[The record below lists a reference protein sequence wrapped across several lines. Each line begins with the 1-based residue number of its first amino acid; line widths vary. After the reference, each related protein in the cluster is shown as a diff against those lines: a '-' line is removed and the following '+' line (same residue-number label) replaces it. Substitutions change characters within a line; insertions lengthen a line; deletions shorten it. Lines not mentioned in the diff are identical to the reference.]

1 MVNAKEMLKQ
11 NFNISGLCLLLNG
24 NPTIVFR
31 LSLLLSLIIT
41 LSSCSLIDSISGVGF
56 NPEQMEKA
64 REAKIVVLR
73 LKSALAL
80 KEKIDKKELYK
91 DDITIN
97 LSDDMLNKFLD
108 LYESS
113 EGMLDKETLYKINKV
128 DLQLLNGSA
137 IAYVELIAYNQKYNI
152 DIKLIMDCFLTIES
166 AGKDLVLKLEPFNI
180 TPIVKTSGFYSA
192 AKRIIKKL
200 LQLNLA
206 ELSKKLPFIK
216 IPVTIENKV
225 DIEESVTK
233 IKSQINL
240 SLINPKRE
248 LNYKLKIKDILFF
261 EKMVYVSLNIDR
273 ILVK

>member
-64 REAKIVVLR
+64 
-73 LKSALAL
+73 
-80 KEKIDKKELYK
+80 KELYK